1 MREWLLKD
9 EEKNPVGRPKLAR
22 EDVLKKAKASI
33 YISIAICIMLSVC
46 FFAEMKD
53 EDPLK
58 FTYHLTFEKLFGAI
72 ENKNG
77 FIVKEKYDNESNY
90 VMEVSIPSVIDR
102 YQGSYRYTLYEMDG
116 NSWKEKETK
125 EIEKKAKNFKI
136 KIDSLKNQ
144 NKTWKIKLQIINAS
158 KISETYEPAGWS
170 FMDSSKS
177 EDKYAYKIFTVKGY
191 YSPVTKEEIKES
203 INNKDKI
210 SVSTN
215 KNEPRKFI
223 LLLPT
228 NNTYDVKVT
237 YTDVSG
243 KNVILKEDSDVNGNI
258 SYTIPNINRASIV
271 TFKVKGFNTSSL
283 KLSSWKEGTDKS
295 GDKVIKG
302 TYVLKPERAY

>member
-1 MREWLLKD
+1 M
-9 EEKNPVGRPKLAR
+9 
-22 EDVLKKAKASI
+22 
-33 YISIAICIMLSVC
+33 
-46 FFAEMKD
+46 
-53 EDPLK
+53 
-58 FTYHLTFEKLFGAI
+58 
-72 ENKNG
+72 NG

-158 KISETYEPAGWS
+158 KISETYEPTGWS

-283 KLSSWKEGTDKS
+283 KLSSWKEETDKS

>member
-125 EIEKKAKNFKI
+125 EIEKKEK
-136 KIDSLKNQ
+136 
-144 NKTWKIKLQIINAS
+144 
-158 KISETYEPAGWS
+158 
-170 FMDSSKS
+170 
-177 EDKYAYKIFTVKGY
+177 
-191 YSPVTKEEIKES
+191 
-203 INNKDKI
+203 
-210 SVSTN
+210 
-215 KNEPRKFI
+215 
-223 LLLPT
+223 
-228 NNTYDVKVT
+228 
-237 YTDVSG
+237 
-243 KNVILKEDSDVNGNI
+243 
-258 SYTIPNINRASIV
+258 
-271 TFKVKGFNTSSL
+271 
-283 KLSSWKEGTDKS
+283 
-295 GDKVIKG
+295 
-302 TYVLKPERAY
+302 

>member
-46 FFAEMKD
+46 FFAEMKN

-77 FIVKEKYDNESNY
+77 FIAKESYDKESNF
-90 VMEVSIPSVIDR
+90 VMDISIPSSVNR
-102 YQGSYRYTLYEMDG
+102 YSGNYKYTLYEMNG

-125 EIEKKAKNFKI
+125 EIEKGTKNFRI
-136 KIDSLKNQ
+136 KINSLKNE

-170 FMDSSKS
+170 FVKS
-177 EDKYAYKIFTVKGY
+177 DKNEEMYAYKVFTVKGY
-191 YSPVTKEEIKES
+191 YSPVSLNEIKEEKK
-203 INNKDKI
+203 IKDKI
-210 SVSTN
+210 SVMTN

-243 KNVILKEDSDVNGNI
+243 KKVILKEDDDI
-258 SYTIPNINRASIV
+258 SGKVSYDIPNINKSTLV
-271 TFKVKGFNTSSL
+271 TFKISGFNVSNI
-283 KLSSWKEGTDKS
+283 KLSNWKEETEKS